1 MEYVG
6 LEPGQIFNSA
16 NTRSSYGNTINTKI
30 TSVFN
35 VEDDFHVLSIE
46 WTLSSIQFFYDDDL
60 VYIYSPT
67 VRNYENWFFNKPFF
81 LILNLAIGGNFG
93 GSIDTGLVF
102 PIEYIIDYVRVY

>member
-6 LEPGQIFNSA
+6 REPGQIFNSV
-16 NTRSSYGNTINTKI
+16 NTRSSYGNTLNTKR
-30 TSVFN
+30 TTTPN
-35 VEDDFHVLSIE
+35 VEDDFHIFSME

-60 VYIYSPT
+60 VYAYSPT
-67 VRNYENWFFNKPFF
+67 VRNYENWPFNKSFF

-102 PIEYIIDYVRVY
+102 PIEYIIDYVRVH